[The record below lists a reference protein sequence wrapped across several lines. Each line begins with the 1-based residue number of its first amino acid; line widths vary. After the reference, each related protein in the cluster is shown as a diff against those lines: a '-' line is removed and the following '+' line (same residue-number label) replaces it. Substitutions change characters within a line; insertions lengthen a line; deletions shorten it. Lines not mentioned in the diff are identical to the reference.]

1 MTVEHSATYVLY
13 MELHLSPLPLE
24 RVHLLACYDR
34 LLERILSPHSK
45 SHTIPIFGEIMI
57 DPLIHWS
64 VVTQRLPNPS
74 FMSGAYERG
83 PNSPA
88 SKARTKC
95 CARNKRTGTTAK
107 VVDSVDWLKSTAMF
121 VIAKSTE
128 GRMAGT
134 QLSSRI
140 KSSTESCSGSQ
151 RWNWLNT
158 GTGRTEALKRAACM
172 ATGSVPTQWR
182 LIGSGRKASVMAR
195 LFRKRRS
202 IPLEGSTSEW
212 RYLSMPRR

>member
-1 MTVEHSATYVLY
+1 MFYLWNYIYHT
-13 MELHLSPLPLE
+13 LPLE

-57 DPLIHWS
+57 DPLIHRS
-64 VVTQRLPNPS
+64 VVTQRLPNRILHVRS
-74 FMSGAYERG
+74 IRARSKF
-83 PNSPA
+83 PA

-107 VVDSVDWLKSTAMF
+107 VVDSVDLLKSTAMF
-121 VIAKSTE
+121 VIAKSTAE

-134 QLSSRI
+134 QLSSCMG
-140 KSSTESCSGSQ
+140 SSTESCSGSQ

-158 GTGRTEALKRAACM
+158 GTGSWTEALKRAACLHGHRIR
-172 ATGSVPTQWR
+172 APT
-182 LIGSGRKASVMAR
+182 VT
-195 LFRKRRS
+195 
-202 IPLEGSTSEW
+202 P
-212 RYLSMPRR
+212 